1 MATITTS
8 SGFRPSTK
16 DTPLDVRTRVRNYSE
31 IQHIQN
37 AYLGMEI
44 TVLEDETN
52 NGKKTKYEVVNL
64 LPSETGIPNALIDV
78 NTLKR
83 KIDIYEDNGNLVV
96 GDSNNED
103 NSKKLQTKYDDS
115 LLTYNK
121 ELPSAINELKI
132 AIDNVDSGSGLT
144 TEQIE
149 QLNTAY
155 NHSQSSHVQQ
165 SDIPTKVSDLEND
178 SGYISTI
185 PEEYVTET
193 KLTAKGY
200 LTEHQDLSEYA
211 KTVNIPTKTSNL
223 TNDSE
228 FITSTEMTNAISI
241 YQTIQDDTLST
252 TDKTVAGAI
261 NEVKN
266 TVNLNSENI
275 SELSSQLE
283 HKASKN
289 EVFSMDN
296 MGQDIKEAMTGG
308 SVAVVGVH
316 GVLKENIVD
325 KQIVPRKASF
335 FTEALNYEL
344 ILTIGKII
352 QPAGAEQE
360 NADYYVTDYNLIPSS
375 VTNLS
380 INFNSAFRFYDINK
394 TYISGVSGNNNSVTK
409 PANAVYF
416 RLSGAISNMP
426 NYDDMIVVNGNKVLN
441 KEDIQQIIINDYI
454 KNLDYN
460 SFKDGGIIPEK
471 TSFIR
476 KSKNLFDKSTIQI
489 NKGVFPGNAGQLIDD
504 TDCDSFGYFEVE
516 AGKKYICNLPLKYLA
531 FYNKDKVCLGENSIG
546 GTGGFNDAGG
556 TGGLKNVMANTPIF
570 IPTLLNGQAC
580 KYVRFSIRHI
590 EAYNSCQFQKGE
602 TITSEEEFGKY
613 YLNNNIIIENSTN
626 SSTEITDIFSRFN
639 TLKVTHIGDS
649 HTQQGYYEKWINN
662 KLHWRAIQR
671 LGQGGS
677 TIAKKADGVDFISR
691 YKNTA
696 SDSDVI
702 TIYGGTND
710 FAQNI
715 PLENSSNKLDNT
727 YFKGALR
734 EMIEYFS
741 INYPSKY
748 LFVFTPCNNKD
759 TANGLGLYIK
769 DYVNAI
775 IEVCKEYSV
784 PLIDLYNNI
793 QINSKNR
800 SVKTEDGTH
809 LTDETNKQVAQI
821 AITKICECIC

>member
-1 MATITTS
+1 MIEFKESKFYKLLQDFFINNDKETFIK
-8 SGFRPSTK
+8 F
-16 DTPLDVRTRVRNYSE
+16 LDEFYNRTEGIINK
-31 IQHIQN
+31 
-37 AYLGMEI
+37 
-44 TVLEDETN
+44 N
-52 NGKKTKYEVVNL
+52 N
-64 LPSETGIPNALIDV
+64 SQD
-78 NTLKR
+78 
-83 KIDIYEDNGNLVV
+83 DII
-96 GDSNNED
+96 
-103 NSKKLQTKYDDS
+103 
-115 LLTYNK
+115 K
-121 ELPSAINELKI
+121 ELRELYLELNEKG
-132 AIDNVDSGSGLT
+132 IDENIVR
-144 TEQIE
+144 E
-149 QLNTAY
+149 
-155 NHSQSSHVQQ
+155 
-165 SDIPTKVSDLEND
+165 KVNYFLENSVKIKD
-178 SGYISTI
+178 II
-185 PEEYVTET
+185 
-193 KLTAKGY
+193 L
-200 LTEHQDLSEYA
+200 Q
-211 KTVNIPTKTSNL
+211 
-223 TNDSE
+223 
-228 FITSTEMTNAISI
+228 M
-241 YQTIQDDTLST
+241 DT
-252 TDKTVAGAI
+252 
-261 NEVKN
+261 
-266 TVNLNSENI
+266 
-275 SELSSQLE
+275 
-283 HKASKN
+283 KASKN
-289 EVFSMDN
+289 EIFIIAN
-296 MGQDIKEAMTGG
+296 IGQDIKEAITGG

-344 ILTIGKII
+344 IITIGKII
-352 QPAGAEQE
+352 QPTGAEQE
-360 NADYYVTDYNLIPSS
+360 NTNYYVTDYNLIPSS

-394 TYISGVSGNNNSVTK
+394 SYISGVSGNNNSVTK
-409 PANAVYF
+409 PTNAVYF
-416 RLSGAISNMP
+416 RLTGAISNMP

-441 KEDIQQIIINDYI
+441 KEEIQQIIINDYI

-476 KSKNLFDKSTIQI
+476 KSRNLFDKSTIQI
-489 NKGVFPGNAGQLIDD
+489 NKGVFPGNAGQLIDE

-516 AGKKYICNLPLKYLA
+516 AGEKYICNLPLKYLA
-531 FYNKDKVCLGENSIG
+531 FYNKDKVCLGESSIG
-546 GTGGFNDAGG
+546 GTGGFNDNGG
-556 TGGLKNVMANTPIF
+556 TGGLKNVPANTPI
-570 IPTLLNGQAC
+570 IMPTLSNGQAC

-602 TITSEEEFGKY
+602 KITIEEEFGKY

-626 SSTEITDIFSRFN
+626 SSTEISDIFSRFN

-710 FAQNI
+710 FGQNI

-741 INYPSKY
+741 TNYPSKY

-759 TANGLGLYIK
+759 SANGLGLYIK

-775 IEVCKEYSV
+775 IEVCNEYSIPV
-784 PLIDLYNNI
+784 IDLYNNI

-821 AITKICECIC
+821 AITKICECIY